1 MYGLEQLARNRL
13 KGWQIHARATFN
25 PQISNLHGNQYIN
38 YPSITCS
45 SSIDCCTTDAWHG
58 GSMDPRSG
66 CLCNVLQIGVKA
78 VLNYTQQKARA
89 EHSKKGKLRSKQI
102 KYMNI

>member
-1 MYGLEQLARNRL
+1 
-13 KGWQIHARATFN
+13 
-25 PQISNLHGNQYIN
+25 
-38 YPSITCS
+38 
-45 SSIDCCTTDAWHG
+45 
-58 GSMDPRSG
+58 MDPRSG
-66 CLCNVLQIGVKA
+66 CLCNALQIGVKA